1 MMEMMN
7 MTTGMMDNS
16 TSGMMSMAMLPFHTT
31 VGVDMLWFEPWMPAD
46 PSSTLGACIGL
57 FFLSVAHVILRTG
70 ICIVD
75 RRRLSGHSDTMEY
88 HSLANKEQ
96 HRSQSPPPYPGTHP
110 VPAFRWLVD
119 APRGLL
125 EGFTTAIGYFLML
138 AVMLM
143 NAYFFVSVKLPRPE
157 SRCSPLT

>member
-1 MMEMMN
+1 MQA
-7 MTTGMMDNS
+7 DFCPS
-16 TSGMMSMAMLPFHTT
+16 RILS
-31 VGVDMLWFEPWMPAD
+31 D

-125 EGFTTAIGYFLML
+125 EGFTTAIGYFL
-138 AVMLM
+138 
-143 NAYFFVSVKLPRPE
+143 VSRVSITNNTQLIE
-157 SRCSPLT
+157 HNLSVCACRCWQSC